1 MQNTF
6 KVENMVIFWSFDE
19 HILVLHPSRV
29 TKSRKQQMAE
39 FKKKK

>member
-1 MQNTF
+1 
-6 KVENMVIFWSFDE
+6 MVIFWSFDE
-19 HILVLHPSRV
+19 HILVLHPSCV